1 MIVNAMLGVYIVYAC
16 VTDIR
21 KSLIPNYLT
30 VSACLAGLVL
40 HGILS
45 GGAGLWQSFMG
56 LLIGF
61 GLMLPLY
68 LARAVGAG
76 DVKLFAGIGAIAG
89 SSFAINSVIYSL
101 LCAGVIGLCILIW
114 RKELFR
120 RITGLLKRIWMF
132 IWVRDLKAVRTLH
145 KEKNVTFPFMVA
157 VVPGVVLTFFDQ
169 WI

>member
-1 MIVNAMLGVYIVYAC
+1 LIVNVMLGVLVVYAC

-21 KSLIPNYLT
+21 KALIPNYLT

-40 HGILS
+40 HGFMS
-45 GGAGLWQSFMG
+45 GGEGLLQSFVG

-89 SSFAINSVIYSL
+89 SSFAINSLIYSL
-101 LCAGVIGLCILIW
+101 LCAGLIGLCILIW
-114 RKELFR
+114 RKELLR
-120 RITGLLKRIWMF
+120 RIVSLLKRIWMF
-132 IWVRDLKAVRTLH
+132 IWVRDLNVVRTLH
-145 KEKNVTFPFMVA
+145 KEKNVTFPFMLA
-157 VVPGVVLTFFDQ
+157 VVPGIVLTYCDK